1 MSQSKINKIIG
12 CNLKYYMKKKGVT
25 FVQLEELTGVSC
37 KSLKRY
43 SDGVTLPKLDKAFDI
58 AYCLGVKIDQ
68 IWSVFKQWKVDKN
81 VRSTLKNGKKLQIF
95 VILLHF

>member
-12 CNLKYYMKKKGVT
+12 CNLKYYMKKKGIT
-25 FVQLEELTGVSC
+25 FVQLEELTGVSY

-68 IWSVFKQWKVDKN
+68 IWSIFKQ
-81 VRSTLKNGKKLQIF
+81 
-95 VILLHF
+95 